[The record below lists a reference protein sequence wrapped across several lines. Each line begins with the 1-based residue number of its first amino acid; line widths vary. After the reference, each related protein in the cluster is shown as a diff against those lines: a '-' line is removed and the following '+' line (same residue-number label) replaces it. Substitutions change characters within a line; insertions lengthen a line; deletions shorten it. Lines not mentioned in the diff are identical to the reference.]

1 MKYIFNKYKKF
12 SGSDGKK
19 GKESKM
25 INERINFIKTGEIS
39 VKGYA
44 GNAIDLIIKKQY
56 YDKSLWKVTAEQ
68 FKILSDAETCD
79 WRGEYWGKLMRGAC
93 MTYRVTND
101 KKLYSILTESVKYM
115 LGFQDENGRFSTYS
129 AQNEFCWFDIWCRK
143 YAMLGLISYYGICKN
158 ERLKKRVL
166 RAVCRHA
173 DYLVKKIGN
182 GRNKIEITET
192 SERFGAMNSCS
203 ILGAFIKLYEITDC
217 DKYFGFAKYIVD
229 SGMAKDFD
237 LIKACEDDKLYPYQ
251 FKYTKAYEMTSC
263 INGLVEYY
271 KVTGDSKFLRIADE
285 FVDKILTSDYTMIGC
300 SGCTEENFDN
310 SSVRQTIYSDKIMQ
324 ETCVTVAFML
334 LCADLLTV
342 TGNAKYAEIIEK
354 SGFNALYGALNTQN
368 QTMKKALAYKLDEK
382 GEVVAAEHEAFVF
395 DSYSP
400 LYLGKRA
407 IAVGGFKV
415 MPGGR
420 GYGCCVSM
428 GGAGTA
434 LMGLTAI
441 SKTADGF
448 CLNIYNDAKIKSEI
462 GGKKVELDIKA
473 SVYGGKG
480 AKIKV
485 KAGSAEFNLRVRIP
499 TYAENFSITVNDE
512 KTEYNTESGYAVL
525 NNVVGGDVVN
535 VKFITPVKAV
545 KLNGKIAFYKGVITL
560 ARDER
565 FGEDMRKEINVA
577 VKKDGKVPSAKVV
590 KNDKFD
596 SDLTVKIKT
605 VGGDF
610 ITLCD
615 YSSAGKNCDDDNR
628 TVSVWCDLAQK

>member
-1 MKYIFNKYKKF
+1 M
-12 SGSDGKK
+12 D
-19 GKESKM
+19 
-25 INERINFIKTGEIS
+25 FIKTGSATI
-39 VKGYA
+39 KGYA
-44 GNAIDLIIKKQY
+44 GKAIDLIVKRQY

-68 FKILSDAETCD
+68 FRLLSDSEFGD

-93 MTYRVTND
+93 MTYSVTRD

-115 LGFQDENGRFSTYS
+115 LGFQDEKGRFSTYS
-129 AQNEFCWFDIWCRK
+129 VQNEFCWFDVWCRK
-143 YAMLGLISYYGICKN
+143 YVMLAFISYYEICKN

-166 RAVCRHA
+166 RAVCKHA
-173 DYLVKKIGN
+173 DYMVKKIGR
-182 GRNKIEITET
+182 GRNKTEITET

-203 ILGAFIKLYEITDC
+203 VLGAFVKLYEITKRKNYLD
-217 DKYFGFAKYIVD
+217 FANYIVE

-237 LIKACEDDKLYPYQ
+237 LISACEDDGLYPYM

-263 INGLVEYY
+263 VNGVLGYY
-271 KVTGDSKFLRIADE
+271 KVTGNKRYLDVAID
-285 FVDKILTSDYTMIGC
+285 FVDKVIATDYTMIGC

-310 SSVRQTIYSDKIMQ
+310 SSERQTIYSDKIMQ

-334 LCADLLTV
+334 LCADLLKI

-354 SGFNALYGALNTQN
+354 SGYNALYGALNTEN
-368 QTMKKALAYKLDEK
+368 QTMKNAMSYKFNDK
-382 GEVVAAEHEAFVF
+382 GEVVVAEHEAFVF

-407 IAVGGFKV
+407 IFVGGFKI

-434 LMGLTAI
+434 LMGLSAVTEND
-441 SKTADGF
+441 DGF
-448 CLNIYNDAKIKSEI
+448 CLNIYGDAKIKTERN
-462 GGKKVELDIKA
+462 GKKVVLDIKA
-473 SVYGGKG
+473 SVYDGNG
-480 AKIKV
+480 ARIKIKSD
-485 KAGSAEFNLRVRIP
+485 GAEFVLRARIP
-499 TYAENFSITVNDE
+499 SYAENFKVTINGENADYE
-512 KTEYNTESGYAVL
+512 IDKGYAVL
-525 NNVVGGDVVN
+525 GKVCDGDSVT
-535 VKFITPVKAV
+535 VKFKAPIKAV
-545 KLNGKIAFYKGVITL
+545 KLNGKLAFYKGAITL

-565 FGEDMRKEINVA
+565 FGEDMKKPVKTEI
-577 VKKDGKVPSAKVV
+577 KKDGRVPSAKIV

-596 SDLTVKIKT
+596 SELTAKIKT
-605 VGGDF
+605 ADGEY

-628 TVSVWCDLAQK
+628 TVSVWCDENE

>member
-1 MKYIFNKYKKF
+1 MDYMK
-12 SGSDGKK
+12 
-19 GKESKM
+19 M
-25 INERINFIKTGEIS
+25 KTGS
-39 VKGYA
+39 VTIKGYA
-44 GNAIDLIIKKQY
+44 GKAIDLIVQKQY

-68 FKILSDAETCD
+68 FKLLSDAENCD

-93 MTYRVTND
+93 MTYRTTND

-115 LGFQDENGRFSTYS
+115 LGFQDEKGRFSTYS
-129 AQNEFCWFDIWCRK
+129 VQNEFCWFDIWCRK

-166 RAVCRHA
+166 RAICRHA
-173 DYLVKKIGN
+173 DYIVKKIGK

-203 ILGAFIKLYEITDC
+203 ILGAFVKLYRITNSA
-217 DKYFGFAKYIVD
+217 KYLDFAKYIVE

-237 LIKACEDDKLYPYQ
+237 LIKACEDDGLYPYK

-263 INGLVEYY
+263 VNGILEYY
-271 KVTGDSKFLRIADE
+271 KVTGEKRYLDVAIEFADKVLE
-285 FVDKILTSDYTMIGC
+285 SDYTMIGC

-310 SSVRQTIYSDKIMQ
+310 SSVRQTIYSDMIMQ

-334 LCADLLTV
+334 LCADLLKI

-354 SGFNALYGALNTQN
+354 SGYNALYGALNTEN
-368 QTMKKALAYKLDEK
+368 QTMKNAMSYKLNDK
-382 GEVVAAEHEAFVF
+382 GEVVVAEHEAFVF

-407 IAVGGFKV
+407 IFVGGFKI

-434 LMGLTAI
+434 LMGLTAV
-441 SKTADGF
+441 TENGDGF
-448 CLNIYNDAKIKSEI
+448 CFNIYSDAKIKTERD
-462 GGKKVELDIKA
+462 GKKVELDIKA
-473 SVYGGKG
+473 GVYDGNG
-480 AKIKV
+480 ARIKIKSD
-485 KAGSAEFNLRVRIP
+485 GAEFTLRARIP
-499 TYAENFSITVNDE
+499 SYAENFRVTINGENAD
-512 KTEYNTESGYAVL
+512 YAIDNGYAVL
-525 NNVVGGDVVN
+525 GNVRDGDSVI
-535 VKFITPVKAV
+535 VKFRAPIKAV
-545 KLNGKIAFYKGVITL
+545 KLNDKLAFYKGAITL

-565 FGEDMRKEINVA
+565 FGEDMKKPVKIDI
-577 VKKDGKVPSAKVV
+577 KKDGRVPSAKIV

-596 SDLTVKIKT
+596 SELTVKIQT
-605 VGGDF
+605 ADGEY

-628 TVSVWCDLAQK
+628 TVSVWCDENE

>member
-1 MKYIFNKYKKF
+1 MKFIQ
-12 SGSDGKK
+12 SG
-19 GKESKM
+19 ETT
-25 INERINFIKTGEIS
+25 I
-39 VKGYA
+39 KGYA
-44 GNAIDLIIKKQY
+44 GKAIDLIVKKQY

-68 FKILSDAETCD
+68 FRLLSDSEFGD

-93 MTYRVTND
+93 MTYSVTRD

-115 LGFQDENGRFSTYS
+115 LGFQDEKGRFSTYS
-129 AQNEFCWFDIWCRK
+129 VQNEFCWFDVWCRK
-143 YAMLGLISYYGICKN
+143 YVMLAFISYYEICKN

-166 RAVCRHA
+166 RAVCKHA
-173 DYLVKKIGN
+173 NYMVKKIGR
-182 GRNKIEITET
+182 GRNKTEITET

-203 ILGAFIKLYEITDC
+203 VLGAFVKLYEITERKNYLD
-217 DKYFGFAKYIVD
+217 FANYIVE

-237 LIKACEDDKLYPYQ
+237 LISACEDDGLYPYM

-263 INGLVEYY
+263 VNGILGYY
-271 KVTGDSKFLRIADE
+271 KVTGDKRYLDVAID
-285 FVDKILTSDYTMIGC
+285 FVDKVIATDYTMIGC

-310 SSVRQTIYSDKIMQ
+310 SSERQTIYSDKIMQ

-334 LCADLLTV
+334 LCADLLKI

-354 SGFNALYGALNTQN
+354 SGYNALYGALNTEN
-368 QTMKKALAYKLDEK
+368 QTMKNAMSYKFNDK
-382 GEVVAAEHEAFVF
+382 GEVVVAEHEAFVF

-407 IAVGGFKV
+407 IFVGGFKI

-434 LMGLTAI
+434 LMGLSAVTEND
-441 SKTADGF
+441 DGF
-448 CLNIYNDAKIKSEI
+448 CLNIYGDAKIKTERN
-462 GGKKVELDIKA
+462 GKKVVLDIKA
-473 SVYGGKG
+473 SVYDGNG
-480 AKIKV
+480 ARIKIKSD
-485 KAGSAEFNLRVRIP
+485 GAEFVLRARIP
-499 TYAENFSITVNDE
+499 SYAENFKVTINGENADYE
-512 KTEYNTESGYAVL
+512 IDKGYAVL
-525 NNVVGGDVVN
+525 RKVCDGDSVT
-535 VKFITPVKAV
+535 VKFKAPIKAV
-545 KLNGKIAFYKGVITL
+545 KLNGKLAFYKGAITL

-565 FGEDMRKEINVA
+565 FGENMKKPVKTEI
-577 VKKDGKVPSAKVV
+577 KKDGRVPSAKIV

-596 SDLTVKIKT
+596 SELTAKRQT
-605 VGGDF
+605 ADGEY

-628 TVSVWCDLAQK
+628 TVSVWCDENE

>member
-1 MKYIFNKYKKF
+1 MKFIQ
-12 SGSDGKK
+12 SG
-19 GKESKM
+19 ETT
-25 INERINFIKTGEIS
+25 I
-39 VKGYA
+39 KGYA
-44 GNAIDLIIKKQY
+44 GKAIDLIVKKQY

-68 FKILSDAETCD
+68 FRLLSDSEFGD

-93 MTYRVTND
+93 MTYSVTRD

-115 LGFQDENGRFSTYS
+115 LGFQDEKGRFSTYS
-129 AQNEFCWFDIWCRK
+129 VQNEFCWFDVWCRK
-143 YAMLGLISYYGICKN
+143 YVMLAFISYYEICKN
-158 ERLKKRVL
+158 KRLKKRVL
-166 RAVCRHA
+166 RAVCKHA
-173 DYLVKKIGN
+173 DYMVKKIGR
-182 GRNKIEITET
+182 GRNKTEITET

-203 ILGAFIKLYEITDC
+203 VLGAFVKLYEITKRKNYLD
-217 DKYFGFAKYIVD
+217 FANYIVE

-237 LIKACEDDKLYPYQ
+237 LISACEDDGLYPYM

-263 INGLVEYY
+263 VNGVLGYY
-271 KVTGDSKFLRIADE
+271 KATGNKRYLDVAID
-285 FVDKILTSDYTMIGC
+285 FVDKVIATDYTMIGC

-334 LCADLLTV
+334 LCADLLKI

-354 SGFNALYGALNTQN
+354 SGYNALYGALNTEN
-368 QTMKKALAYKLDEK
+368 QTMKNAMSYKFNDK
-382 GEVVAAEHEAFVF
+382 GEVVVAEHEAFVF

-407 IAVGGFKV
+407 IFVGGFKI

-434 LMGLTAI
+434 LMGLSAVTEND
-441 SKTADGF
+441 DGF
-448 CLNIYNDAKIKSEI
+448 CLNIYGDAKIKTERN
-462 GGKKVELDIKA
+462 GKKVVLDIKA
-473 SVYGGKG
+473 SVYDGNG
-480 AKIKV
+480 ARIKIKSD
-485 KAGSAEFNLRVRIP
+485 GAEFVLRARIP
-499 TYAENFSITVNDE
+499 SYAENFKVTINGENADYE
-512 KTEYNTESGYAVL
+512 IDKGYAVL
-525 NNVVGGDVVN
+525 GKVCDGDSVT
-535 VKFITPVKAV
+535 VKFKAPIKAV
-545 KLNGKIAFYKGVITL
+545 KLNGKLAFYKGAITL

-565 FGEDMRKEINVA
+565 FGEDMKKPIKTEI
-577 VKKDGKVPSAKVV
+577 KKDGRVPSAKIV

-596 SDLTVKIKT
+596 SELTAKIKT
-605 VGGDF
+605 ADGEY

-628 TVSVWCDLAQK
+628 TVSVWCDENE

>member
-1 MKYIFNKYKKF
+1 
-12 SGSDGKK
+12 
-19 GKESKM
+19 M
-25 INERINFIKTGEIS
+25 INERMDFIKTGSATI
-39 VKGYA
+39 KGYA
-44 GNAIDLIIKKQY
+44 GKAIDLIVKRQY

-68 FKILSDAETCD
+68 FRLLSDSEFGD

-93 MTYRVTND
+93 MTYSVTRD

-115 LGFQDENGRFSTYS
+115 LGFQDEKGRFSTYS
-129 AQNEFCWFDIWCRK
+129 VQNEFCWFDVWCRK
-143 YAMLGLISYYGICKN
+143 YVMLAFISYYEICKN

-166 RAVCRHA
+166 RAVCKHA
-173 DYLVKKIGN
+173 DYMVKKIGR
-182 GRNKIEITET
+182 GINKTEITET

-203 ILGAFIKLYEITDC
+203 VLGAFVKLYEITKRKNYLD
-217 DKYFGFAKYIVD
+217 FANYIVE

-237 LIKACEDDKLYPYQ
+237 LISACEDDGLYPYM

-263 INGLVEYY
+263 VNGVLGYY
-271 KVTGDSKFLRIADE
+271 KVTGNKRYLDVAID
-285 FVDKILTSDYTMIGC
+285 FVDKVIATDYTMIGC

-310 SSVRQTIYSDKIMQ
+310 SSERQTIYSDKIMQ

-334 LCADLLTV
+334 LCADLLKI

-354 SGFNALYGALNTQN
+354 SGYNALYGALNTEN
-368 QTMKKALAYKLDEK
+368 QTMKNAMSYKFNDK
-382 GEVVAAEHEAFVF
+382 GEVVVAEHEAFVF

-407 IAVGGFKV
+407 IFVGGFKI

-434 LMGLTAI
+434 LMGLSAVTEND
-441 SKTADGF
+441 DGF
-448 CLNIYNDAKIKSEI
+448 CLNIYGDAKIKTERN
-462 GGKKVELDIKA
+462 GKKVVLDIKA
-473 SVYGGKG
+473 SVYDGNG
-480 AKIKV
+480 ARIKIKSD
-485 KAGSAEFNLRVRIP
+485 GAEFVLRARIP
-499 TYAENFSITVNDE
+499 SYAENFKVTINGENADYE
-512 KTEYNTESGYAVL
+512 IDKGYAVL
-525 NNVVGGDVVN
+525 GKVCDGDSVT
-535 VKFITPVKAV
+535 VKFKAPIKAV
-545 KLNGKIAFYKGVITL
+545 KLNGKLAFYKGAITL

-565 FGEDMRKEINVA
+565 FGEDMKKPVKTEI
-577 VKKDGKVPSAKVV
+577 KKDGRVPSAKIV

-596 SDLTVKIKT
+596 SELTAKIKT
-605 VGGDF
+605 ADGEY

-628 TVSVWCDLAQK
+628 TVSVWCDEKE

>member
-1 MKYIFNKYKKF
+1 MKFIQ
-12 SGSDGKK
+12 SG
-19 GKESKM
+19 ETT
-25 INERINFIKTGEIS
+25 I
-39 VKGYA
+39 KGYA
-44 GNAIDLIIKKQY
+44 GKAIDLIVKRQY

-68 FKILSDAETCD
+68 FRLLSDSEFGD

-93 MTYRVTND
+93 MTYSVTRD

-115 LGFQDENGRFSTYS
+115 LGFQDEKGRFSTYS
-129 AQNEFCWFDIWCRK
+129 VQNEFCWFDVWCRK
-143 YAMLGLISYYGICKN
+143 YVMLAFISYYEICKN

-166 RAVCRHA
+166 RAVCKHA
-173 DYLVKKIGN
+173 DYMVKKIGR
-182 GRNKIEITET
+182 GINKTEITET

-203 ILGAFIKLYEITDC
+203 VLGAFVKLYEITKRKNYLD
-217 DKYFGFAKYIVD
+217 FANYIVE

-237 LIKACEDDKLYPYQ
+237 LISACEDDGLYPYM

-263 INGLVEYY
+263 VNGVLGYY
-271 KVTGDSKFLRIADE
+271 KVTGNKRYLDVAID
-285 FVDKILTSDYTMIGC
+285 FVDKVITTDYTMIGC

-310 SSVRQTIYSDKIMQ
+310 SSERQTIYSDKIMQ

-334 LCADLLTV
+334 LCADLLKI

-354 SGFNALYGALNTQN
+354 SGYNALYGALNTEN
-368 QTMKKALAYKLDEK
+368 QTMKNAMSYKFNDK
-382 GEVVAAEHEAFVF
+382 GEVVVAEHEAFVF

-407 IAVGGFKV
+407 IFVGGFKI

-434 LMGLTAI
+434 LMGLSAVTEND
-441 SKTADGF
+441 DGF
-448 CLNIYNDAKIKSEI
+448 CLNIYGDAKIKTERN
-462 GGKKVELDIKA
+462 GKKVALDIKA
-473 SVYGGKG
+473 SVYDGNG
-480 AKIKV
+480 ARIKIKSD
-485 KAGSAEFNLRVRIP
+485 GAEFVLRARIP
-499 TYAENFSITVNDE
+499 SYAENFKVTINGENADYE
-512 KTEYNTESGYAVL
+512 INKGYAVL
-525 NNVVGGDVVN
+525 RKVCDGDSVT
-535 VKFITPVKAV
+535 VKFKAPIKAV
-545 KLNGKIAFYKGVITL
+545 KLNGKLAFYKGAITL

-565 FGEDMRKEINVA
+565 FGENMKNPVKTEI
-577 VKKDGKVPSAKVV
+577 KKDGRVPSAKIV

-596 SDLTVKIKT
+596 SELTAKIKT
-605 VGGDF
+605 ADGEY

-628 TVSVWCDLAQK
+628 TVSVWCDENE

>member
-1 MKYIFNKYKKF
+1 MDY
-12 SGSDGKK
+12 
-19 GKESKM
+19 M
-25 INERINFIKTGEIS
+25 KTGS
-39 VKGYA
+39 VTIKGYA
-44 GNAIDLIIKKQY
+44 GKAIDLIVQKQY
-56 YDKSLWKVTAEQ
+56 YDKSLWKITAEQ
-68 FKILSDAETCD
+68 FKLLSDAENCD

-93 MTYRVTND
+93 MTYRTTND

-115 LGFQDENGRFSTYS
+115 LGFQDEKGRFSTYS
-129 AQNEFCWFDIWCRK
+129 VQNEFCWFDIWCRK

-166 RAVCRHA
+166 RAICRHA
-173 DYLVKKIGN
+173 DYIVKKIGK

-203 ILGAFIKLYEITDC
+203 ILGAFVKLYRITNSA
-217 DKYFGFAKYIVD
+217 KYLDFAKYIVE

-237 LIKACEDDKLYPYQ
+237 LIKACEDDGLYPYK

-263 INGLVEYY
+263 VNGILEYY
-271 KVTGDSKFLRIADE
+271 KVTGEKRYLDVAIEFADKVLE
-285 FVDKILTSDYTMIGC
+285 SDYTMIGC

-310 SSVRQTIYSDKIMQ
+310 SSERQTIYSDKIMQ

-334 LCADLLTV
+334 LCADLLKI
-342 TGNAKYAEIIEK
+342 TGNAEYAEIIEK
-354 SGFNALYGALNTQN
+354 SGYNALYGALNTEN
-368 QTMKKALAYKLDEK
+368 QTMKNAMSYKFNDK
-382 GEVVAAEHEAFVF
+382 GEVVVAEHEAFVF

-407 IAVGGFKV
+407 IFVGGFKI

-434 LMGLTAI
+434 LMGLSAVTEND
-441 SKTADGF
+441 DGF
-448 CLNIYNDAKIKSEI
+448 CFNIYSDAKIKTERD
-462 GGKKVELDIKA
+462 GKKVELDIKA
-473 SVYGGKG
+473 GVYDGNG
-480 AKIKV
+480 ARIKIKSD
-485 KAGSAEFNLRVRIP
+485 GAEFTLRARIP
-499 TYAENFSITVNDE
+499 SYAENFRVTINGENAD
-512 KTEYNTESGYAVL
+512 YAIDNGYAVL
-525 NNVVGGDVVN
+525 GNVRDGDSVT
-535 VKFITPVKAV
+535 VKFKAPIKAV
-545 KLNGKIAFYKGVITL
+545 KLNGKLAFYKGAITL

-565 FGEDMRKEINVA
+565 FGEDMKKPVKIDI
-577 VKKDGKVPSAKVV
+577 KKDGRVPSAKIV

-596 SDLTVKIKT
+596 SELTVKIQT
-605 VGGDF
+605 ADGEY

-628 TVSVWCDLAQK
+628 TVSVWCDENE

>member
-1 MKYIFNKYKKF
+1 MKFIQ
-12 SGSDGKK
+12 SG
-19 GKESKM
+19 ETT
-25 INERINFIKTGEIS
+25 I
-39 VKGYA
+39 KGYA
-44 GNAIDLIIKKQY
+44 GKAIDLIVKRQY

-68 FKILSDAETCD
+68 FRLLSDSEFGD

-93 MTYRVTND
+93 MTYSVTRD

-115 LGFQDENGRFSTYS
+115 LGFQDEKGRFSTYS
-129 AQNEFCWFDIWCRK
+129 VQNEFCWFDVWCRK
-143 YAMLGLISYYGICKN
+143 YVMLAFISYYEICKN

-166 RAVCRHA
+166 RAVCKHA
-173 DYLVKKIGN
+173 DYMVKKIGR
-182 GRNKIEITET
+182 GRNKTEITET

-203 ILGAFIKLYEITDC
+203 VLGAFVKLYEITKRKNYLD
-217 DKYFGFAKYIVD
+217 FANYIVE

-237 LIKACEDDKLYPYQ
+237 LISACEDDVLYPYM

-263 INGLVEYY
+263 VNGVLGYY
-271 KVTGDSKFLRIADE
+271 KVTGNKRYLDVAID
-285 FVDKILTSDYTMIGC
+285 FVDKVITTDYTMIGC

-310 SSVRQTIYSDKIMQ
+310 SSERQTIYSDKIMQ

-334 LCADLLTV
+334 LCADLLKI

-354 SGFNALYGALNTQN
+354 SGYNALYGALNTEN
-368 QTMKKALAYKLDEK
+368 QTMKNAMSYKFNDK
-382 GEVVAAEHEAFVF
+382 GEVVVAEHEAFVF

-407 IAVGGFKV
+407 IFVGGFKI

-434 LMGLTAI
+434 LMGLSAVTEND
-441 SKTADGF
+441 DGF
-448 CLNIYNDAKIKSEI
+448 CLNIYGDAKIKTERN
-462 GGKKVELDIKA
+462 GKKVVLDIKA
-473 SVYGGKG
+473 SVYDGNG
-480 AKIKV
+480 ARIKIKSD
-485 KAGSAEFNLRVRIP
+485 GAEFVLRARIP
-499 TYAENFSITVNDE
+499 SYAENFKVTINGENADYAID
-512 KTEYNTESGYAVL
+512 KGYAVL
-525 NNVVGGDVVN
+525 GKVCDGDSVT
-535 VKFITPVKAV
+535 VKFKAPIKAV
-545 KLNGKIAFYKGVITL
+545 KLNGKLAFYKGAITL

-565 FGEDMRKEINVA
+565 FGENMKKPAKTEI
-577 VKKDGKVPSAKVV
+577 KKDGRVPSAKIV

-596 SDLTVKIKT
+596 SELTAKIKT
-605 VGGDF
+605 ADGEY

-628 TVSVWCDLAQK
+628 TVSVWCDENE

>member
-1 MKYIFNKYKKF
+1 
-12 SGSDGKK
+12 
-19 GKESKM
+19 M
-25 INERINFIKTGEIS
+25 INESMKFIQSGETTI
-39 VKGYA
+39 KGYA
-44 GNAIDLIIKKQY
+44 GKAIELIVKKQY

-68 FKILSDAETCD
+68 FRLLSDSEFGD

-93 MTYRVTND
+93 MTYSVTRD

-115 LGFQDENGRFSTYS
+115 LGFQDEKGRFSTYS
-129 AQNEFCWFDIWCRK
+129 VQNEFCWFDVWCRK
-143 YAMLGLISYYGICKN
+143 YVMLAFISYYEICKN

-166 RAVCRHA
+166 RAVCKHA
-173 DYLVKKIGN
+173 DYMVKKIGR
-182 GRNKIEITET
+182 GRNKTEITET

-203 ILGAFIKLYEITDC
+203 VLGAFVKLYEITERKNYLD
-217 DKYFGFAKYIVD
+217 FANYIVE

-237 LIKACEDDKLYPYQ
+237 LISACEDDGLYPYM

-263 INGLVEYY
+263 VNGVLGYY
-271 KVTGDSKFLRIADE
+271 KVTGNKRYLDVAID
-285 FVDKILTSDYTMIGC
+285 FVDKVIATDYTMIGC

-310 SSVRQTIYSDKIMQ
+310 SSERQTIYSDKIMQ

-334 LCADLLTV
+334 LCADLLKI

-354 SGFNALYGALNTQN
+354 SGYNALYGALNTEN
-368 QTMKKALAYKLDEK
+368 QTMKNAMSYKFNDK
-382 GEVVAAEHEAFVF
+382 GEVVVAEHEAFVF

-407 IAVGGFKV
+407 IFVGGFKI

-434 LMGLTAI
+434 LMGLSAVTEND
-441 SKTADGF
+441 DGF
-448 CLNIYNDAKIKSEI
+448 CLNIYGDAKIKTERN
-462 GGKKVELDIKA
+462 GKKVALDIKA
-473 SVYGGKG
+473 SVYDGNG
-480 AKIKV
+480 ARIKIKSD
-485 KAGSAEFNLRVRIP
+485 GAEFTLRARIP
-499 TYAENFSITVNDE
+499 SYAENFRVTINGENAD
-512 KTEYNTESGYAVL
+512 YAIDNGYAVL
-525 NNVVGGDVVN
+525 GNVRDGDSVT
-535 VKFITPVKAV
+535 VKFKAPIKAV
-545 KLNGKIAFYKGVITL
+545 KLNGKLAFYKGAITL

-565 FGEDMRKEINVA
+565 FGEDMKKPVKTEI
-577 VKKDGKVPSAKVV
+577 KKDGRVPSAKIV

-596 SDLTVKIKT
+596 SELTAKIKT
-605 VGGDF
+605 ADGEY

-628 TVSVWCDLAQK
+628 TVSVWCDEKE

>member
-1 MKYIFNKYKKF
+1 M
-12 SGSDGKK
+12 D
-19 GKESKM
+19 
-25 INERINFIKTGEIS
+25 FIKTGS
-39 VKGYA
+39 VTIKGYA
-44 GNAIDLIIKKQY
+44 GKAIDLIVQKQY

-68 FKILSDAETCD
+68 FKLLSDAENCD

-93 MTYRVTND
+93 MTYRTTND

-115 LGFQDENGRFSTYS
+115 LGFQDEKGRFSTYS
-129 AQNEFCWFDIWCRK
+129 VQNEFCWFDIWCRK

-166 RAVCRHA
+166 RAICRHA
-173 DYLVKKIGN
+173 DYIVKKIGK

-203 ILGAFIKLYEITDC
+203 ILGAFVKLYRITNSA
-217 DKYFGFAKYIVD
+217 KYLDFAKYIVE

-237 LIKACEDDKLYPYQ
+237 LIKACEDDGLYPYK

-263 INGLVEYY
+263 VNGVLGYY
-271 KVTGDSKFLRIADE
+271 KVTGNKRYLDVAID
-285 FVDKILTSDYTMIGC
+285 FVDKVIATDYTMIGC

-310 SSVRQTIYSDKIMQ
+310 SSERQTIYSDKIMQ

-334 LCADLLTV
+334 LCADLLKI

-354 SGFNALYGALNTQN
+354 SGYNALYGALNTEN
-368 QTMKKALAYKLDEK
+368 QTMKNAMSYKFNDK
-382 GEVVAAEHEAFVF
+382 GEVVVAEHEAFVF

-407 IAVGGFKV
+407 IFVGGFKI

-434 LMGLTAI
+434 LMGLSAVTEND
-441 SKTADGF
+441 DGF
-448 CLNIYNDAKIKSEI
+448 CLNIYGDAKIKTERN
-462 GGKKVELDIKA
+462 GKKVVLDIKA
-473 SVYGGKG
+473 SVYDGNG
-480 AKIKV
+480 ARIKINS
-485 KAGSAEFNLRVRIP
+485 AGTEFVLRARIP
-499 TYAENFSITVNDE
+499 SYAENFRVTINGENAD
-512 KTEYNTESGYAVL
+512 YAIDNGYAVL
-525 NNVVGGDVVN
+525 CKVCDGDSVT
-535 VKFITPVKAV
+535 VKFKAPIKAV
-545 KLNGKIAFYKGVITL
+545 KLNGKLAFYKGAITL

-565 FGEDMRKEINVA
+565 FGEDMKKPVKTEI
-577 VKKDGKVPSAKVV
+577 KKDGRVPSAKIV

-596 SDLTVKIKT
+596 SELTAKIKT
-605 VGGDF
+605 ADGEY

-628 TVSVWCDLAQK
+628 TVSVWCDENE

>member
-1 MKYIFNKYKKF
+1 M
-12 SGSDGKK
+12 D
-19 GKESKM
+19 
-25 INERINFIKTGEIS
+25 FIKTGS
-39 VKGYA
+39 VAIKGYV
-44 GNAIDLIIKKQY
+44 GKAIDLIVKKQY

-68 FKILSDAETCD
+68 FKLLSDAENCD

-93 MTYRVTND
+93 MTYRATND

-115 LGFQDENGRFSTYS
+115 LGFQDEKGRFSTYS
-129 AQNEFCWFDIWCRK
+129 VQNEFCWFDIWCRK

-166 RAVCRHA
+166 HAVCRHA
-173 DYLVKKIGN
+173 DYIVKKIGK
-182 GRNKIEITET
+182 GRKKTEITET

-203 ILGAFIKLYEITDC
+203 ILGAFVKLYRITNSA
-217 DKYFGFAKYIVD
+217 KYLDFAKYIVE

-237 LIKACEDDKLYPYQ
+237 LIKACEDDGLYPYK

-263 INGLVEYY
+263 INGILEYY
-271 KVTGDSKFLRIADE
+271 KVTGEKRYLDVAIE
-285 FVDKILTSDYTMIGC
+285 FVDKVLESDYTMIGC

-310 SSVRQTIYSDKIMQ
+310 SSVRQAIYSDKIMQ

-334 LCADLLTV
+334 LCADLLKI

-354 SGFNALYGALNTQN
+354 SGYNALYGALNTEN
-368 QTMKKALAYKLDEK
+368 QTMKNAMSYKLNDK
-382 GEVVAAEHEAFVF
+382 GEVVVAEHEAFVF

-407 IAVGGFKV
+407 IAVGGFKI

-434 LMGLTAI
+434 LIGLTAV
-441 SKTADGF
+441 TENGEGF
-448 CLNIYNDAKIKSEI
+448 CFNIYSDAKIKTERD
-462 GGKKVELDIKA
+462 GKKVELDIKA
-473 SVYGGKG
+473 SVYDGNG
-480 AKIKV
+480 ARIKIKSD
-485 KAGSAEFNLRVRIP
+485 GAEFALRARIP
-499 TYAENFSITVNDE
+499 SYAENFEVTINGENAD
-512 KTEYNTESGYAVL
+512 YAIDNGYAVL
-525 NNVVGGDVVN
+525 GKVCDGDSVI
-535 VKFITPVKAV
+535 VKFKASIKAV
-545 KLNGKIAFYKGVITL
+545 KLNDKLAFYKGAITL

-565 FGEDMRKEINVA
+565 FGEDMKKPVKIDI
-577 VKKDGKVPSAKVV
+577 KKDGRVPSAKIV

-596 SDLTVKIKT
+596 SELTVKIKT
-605 VGGDF
+605 ADGEY

-628 TVSVWCDLAQK
+628 TVSVWCDENE

>member
-1 MKYIFNKYKKF
+1 M
-12 SGSDGKK
+12 D
-19 GKESKM
+19 
-25 INERINFIKTGEIS
+25 FIKTGS
-39 VKGYA
+39 VTIKGYA
-44 GNAIDLIIKKQY
+44 GKAIDLIVQKQY

-68 FKILSDAETCD
+68 FKLLSDAENCD

-93 MTYRVTND
+93 MTYRTTND

-115 LGFQDENGRFSTYS
+115 LGFQDEKGRFSTYS
-129 AQNEFCWFDIWCRK
+129 VQNEFCWFDIWCRK

-166 RAVCRHA
+166 RAICRHA
-173 DYLVKKIGN
+173 DYIVKKIGK

-203 ILGAFIKLYEITDC
+203 ILGAFVKLYRITNSA
-217 DKYFGFAKYIVD
+217 KYLDFAKYIVE

-237 LIKACEDDKLYPYQ
+237 LIKACEDDGLYPYK

-263 INGLVEYY
+263 VNGVLGYY
-271 KVTGDSKFLRIADE
+271 KVTGNKRYLDVAID
-285 FVDKILTSDYTMIGC
+285 FVDKVIATDYTMIGC

-310 SSVRQTIYSDKIMQ
+310 SSERQTIYSDKIMQ

-334 LCADLLTV
+334 LCADLLKI

-354 SGFNALYGALNTQN
+354 SGYNALYGALNTEN
-368 QTMKKALAYKLDEK
+368 QTMKNAMSYKFNDK
-382 GEVVAAEHEAFVF
+382 GEVVVAEHEAFVF

-407 IAVGGFKV
+407 IFVGGFKI

-434 LMGLTAI
+434 LMGLSAVTEND
-441 SKTADGF
+441 DGF
-448 CLNIYNDAKIKSEI
+448 CLNIYGDAKIKTERN
-462 GGKKVELDIKA
+462 GKKVVLDIKA
-473 SVYGGKG
+473 SVYDGNG
-480 AKIKV
+480 ARIKIKSD
-485 KAGSAEFNLRVRIP
+485 GTEFVLRARIP
-499 TYAENFSITVNDE
+499 SYAENFRVTINGENAD
-512 KTEYNTESGYAVL
+512 YAIDNGYAVL
-525 NNVVGGDVVN
+525 CKVCDGDSVT
-535 VKFITPVKAV
+535 VKFKAPIKAV
-545 KLNGKIAFYKGVITL
+545 KLNGKLAFYKGAITL

-565 FGEDMRKEINVA
+565 FGEDMKKPVKTEI
-577 VKKDGKVPSAKVV
+577 KKDGRVPSAKIV

-596 SDLTVKIKT
+596 SELTAKIKT
-605 VGGDF
+605 ADGEY

-628 TVSVWCDLAQK
+628 TVSVWCDENE

>member
-1 MKYIFNKYKKF
+1 
-12 SGSDGKK
+12 
-19 GKESKM
+19 M
-25 INERINFIKTGEIS
+25 INESMKFIQSGETTI
-39 VKGYA
+39 KGYA
-44 GNAIDLIIKKQY
+44 GKAIELIVKKQY

-68 FKILSDAETCD
+68 FRLLSDSEFGD

-93 MTYRVTND
+93 MTYRVTRD

-115 LGFQDENGRFSTYS
+115 LGFQDEKGRFSTYS
-129 AQNEFCWFDIWCRK
+129 VQNEFCWFDVWCRK
-143 YAMLGLISYYGICKN
+143 YVMLAFISYYEICKN

-166 RAVCRHA
+166 RAVCKHA
-173 DYLVKKIGN
+173 DYMVKKIGR
-182 GRNKIEITET
+182 GRNKTEITET

-203 ILGAFIKLYEITDC
+203 VLGAFVKLYEITERKNYLD
-217 DKYFGFAKYIVD
+217 FANYIVE

-237 LIKACEDDKLYPYQ
+237 LISACEDDGLYPYM

-263 INGLVEYY
+263 VNGVLGYY
-271 KVTGDSKFLRIADE
+271 KVTGNKRYLDVAID
-285 FVDKILTSDYTMIGC
+285 FVDKVIATDYTMIGC

-334 LCADLLTV
+334 LCADLLKI
-342 TGNAKYAEIIEK
+342 TGKAKYAEIIEK
-354 SGFNALYGALNTQN
+354 SGYNALYGALNTEN
-368 QTMKKALAYKLDEK
+368 QTMKNAMSYKFNDK
-382 GEVVAAEHEAFVF
+382 GEVVVAEHEAFVF

-407 IAVGGFKV
+407 IFVGGFKI

-434 LMGLTAI
+434 LMGLSAVTEND
-441 SKTADGF
+441 DGF
-448 CLNIYNDAKIKSEI
+448 CLNIYGDAKIKTERN
-462 GGKKVELDIKA
+462 GKKVVLDIKA
-473 SVYGGKG
+473 SVYDGNG
-480 AKIKV
+480 ARIKIKSD
-485 KAGSAEFNLRVRIP
+485 GAEFVLRARIP
-499 TYAENFSITVNDE
+499 SYAENFKVTINGENADYE
-512 KTEYNTESGYAVL
+512 IDKGYAVL
-525 NNVVGGDVVN
+525 GKVCDGDSVT
-535 VKFITPVKAV
+535 VKFKAPIKAV
-545 KLNGKIAFYKGVITL
+545 KLNGKLAFYKGAITL

-565 FGEDMRKEINVA
+565 FGEDMKKPIKTDI
-577 VKKDGKVPSAKVV
+577 KKDGRVPSAKIV

-596 SDLTVKIKT
+596 SELTAKIKT
-605 VGGDF
+605 ADGEY

-628 TVSVWCDLAQK
+628 TVSVWCDENE

>member
-1 MKYIFNKYKKF
+1 M
-12 SGSDGKK
+12 D
-19 GKESKM
+19 
-25 INERINFIKTGEIS
+25 FIKTGSATI
-39 VKGYA
+39 KGYA
-44 GNAIDLIIKKQY
+44 GKAIDLIVKRQY

-68 FKILSDAETCD
+68 FRLLSDSEFGD

-93 MTYRVTND
+93 MTYSVTRD

-115 LGFQDENGRFSTYS
+115 LGFQDEKGRFSTYS
-129 AQNEFCWFDIWCRK
+129 VQNEFCWFDVWCRK
-143 YAMLGLISYYGICKN
+143 YVMLAFISYYEICKN

-166 RAVCRHA
+166 RAVCKHA
-173 DYLVKKIGN
+173 DYMVKKIGR
-182 GRNKIEITET
+182 GINKTEITET

-203 ILGAFIKLYEITDC
+203 VLGAFVKLYEITKRKNYLD
-217 DKYFGFAKYIVD
+217 FANYIVE

-237 LIKACEDDKLYPYQ
+237 LISACEDDGLYPYM

-263 INGLVEYY
+263 VNGVLGYY
-271 KVTGDSKFLRIADE
+271 KVTGNKRYLDVAID
-285 FVDKILTSDYTMIGC
+285 FVDKVIATDYTMIGC

-310 SSVRQTIYSDKIMQ
+310 SSERQTIYSDKIMQ

-334 LCADLLTV
+334 LCADLLKI

-354 SGFNALYGALNTQN
+354 SGYNALYGALNTEN
-368 QTMKKALAYKLDEK
+368 QTMKNAMSYKFNDK
-382 GEVVAAEHEAFVF
+382 GEVVVAEHEAFVF

-407 IAVGGFKV
+407 IFVGGFKI

-434 LMGLTAI
+434 LMGLSAVTEND
-441 SKTADGF
+441 DGF
-448 CLNIYNDAKIKSEI
+448 CLNIYGDAKIKTERN
-462 GGKKVELDIKA
+462 GKKVVLDIKA
-473 SVYGGKG
+473 SVYDGNG
-480 AKIKV
+480 ARIKIKSD
-485 KAGSAEFNLRVRIP
+485 GAEFVLRARIP
-499 TYAENFSITVNDE
+499 SYAENFKVTINGENADYE
-512 KTEYNTESGYAVL
+512 IDKGYAVL
-525 NNVVGGDVVN
+525 GKVCDGDSVT
-535 VKFITPVKAV
+535 VKFKAPIKAV
-545 KLNGKIAFYKGVITL
+545 KLNGKLAFYKGAITL

-565 FGEDMRKEINVA
+565 FGEDMKKPVKTEI
-577 VKKDGKVPSAKVV
+577 KKDGRVPSAKIV

-596 SDLTVKIKT
+596 SELTAKIKT
-605 VGGDF
+605 ADGEY

-628 TVSVWCDLAQK
+628 TVSVWCDEKE

>member
-1 MKYIFNKYKKF
+1 M
-12 SGSDGKK
+12 D
-19 GKESKM
+19 
-25 INERINFIKTGEIS
+25 FIKTGS
-39 VKGYA
+39 VTIKGYA
-44 GNAIDLIIKKQY
+44 GKAIDLIVKKQY

-68 FKILSDAETCD
+68 FKLLSDAENCD

-93 MTYRVTND
+93 MTYRATND
-101 KKLYSILTESVKYM
+101 KKLYSILTESVKYI
-115 LGFQDENGRFSTYS
+115 LDFQDEKGRFSTYS
-129 AQNEFCWFDIWCRK
+129 VQNEFCWFDIWCRK
-143 YAMLGLISYYGICKN
+143 YAMLGFISYFGICKN

-173 DYLVKKIGN
+173 DYIVKKIGK

-203 ILGAFIKLYEITDC
+203 ILGAYVKLYGITNSA
-217 DKYFGFAKYIVD
+217 KYLDFAKYIVE

-237 LIKACEDDKLYPYQ
+237 LIKACEDDGLYPYK

-263 INGLVEYY
+263 VNGILEYY
-271 KVTGDSKFLRIADE
+271 KVTGEKKYLDVAIE
-285 FVDKILTSDYTMIGC
+285 FVDKVLASDYTMIGC

-310 SSVRQTIYSDKIMQ
+310 SSVRQTIYSDMIMQ

-334 LCADLLTV
+334 LCADLLKI

-354 SGFNALYGALNTQN
+354 SGYNALYGALNTEN
-368 QTMKKALAYKLDEK
+368 QTMKNAMSYKLNDK
-382 GEVVAAEHEAFVF
+382 GEVVVAEHEAFVF

-407 IAVGGFKV
+407 IFVGGFKI

-434 LMGLTAI
+434 LMGLTAV
-441 SKTADGF
+441 TENGDGF
-448 CLNIYNDAKIKSEI
+448 CFNIYSDTKIKTERD
-462 GGKKVELDIKA
+462 GKKVELDIKA
-473 SVYGGKG
+473 SVYDGNG
-480 AKIKV
+480 ARIKIKSD
-485 KAGSAEFNLRVRIP
+485 GAEFTLRARIP
-499 TYAENFSITVNDE
+499 SYAENFKVTINGENAD
-512 KTEYNTESGYAVL
+512 YAIDNGYAVL
-525 NNVVGGDVVN
+525 GKVCDGDSVI
-535 VKFITPVKAV
+535 VKFRAPIKAV
-545 KLNGKIAFYKGVITL
+545 KLNDKLAFYKGAITL

-565 FGEDMRKEINVA
+565 FGENMKKPAKIDI
-577 VKKDGKVPSAKVV
+577 KKDGRVSLAKIV

-596 SDLTVKIKT
+596 SELTVKIRT
-605 VGGDF
+605 ADGEY
-610 ITLCD
+610 ITFCD

-628 TVSVWCDLAQK
+628 TVSVWCNENE

>member
-1 MKYIFNKYKKF
+1 M
-12 SGSDGKK
+12 D
-19 GKESKM
+19 
-25 INERINFIKTGEIS
+25 FIKTGSATI
-39 VKGYA
+39 KGYA
-44 GNAIDLIIKKQY
+44 GKAIDLIVKRQY

-68 FKILSDAETCD
+68 FKLLSDAENCD

-93 MTYRVTND
+93 MTYRTTND

-115 LGFQDENGRFSTYS
+115 LGFQDEKGRFSTYS
-129 AQNEFCWFDIWCRK
+129 VQNEFCWFDIWCRK

-166 RAVCRHA
+166 RAICRHA
-173 DYLVKKIGN
+173 DYIVKKIGK

-203 ILGAFIKLYEITDC
+203 ILGAFVKLYRITNSA
-217 DKYFGFAKYIVD
+217 KYLDFAKYIVE

-237 LIKACEDDKLYPYQ
+237 LIKACEDDGLYPYK

-263 INGLVEYY
+263 VNGILEYY
-271 KVTGDSKFLRIADE
+271 KVTGEKRYLDVAIEFADKVLE
-285 FVDKILTSDYTMIGC
+285 SDYTMIGC

-310 SSVRQTIYSDKIMQ
+310 SSVRQTIYSDMIMQ

-334 LCADLLTV
+334 LCADLLKI

-354 SGFNALYGALNTQN
+354 SGYNALYGALNTEN
-368 QTMKKALAYKLDEK
+368 QTMKNAMSYKLNDK
-382 GEVVAAEHEAFVF
+382 GEVVVAEHEAFVF

-407 IAVGGFKV
+407 IFVGGFKI

-434 LMGLTAI
+434 LMGLTAV
-441 SKTADGF
+441 TENGDGF
-448 CLNIYNDAKIKSEI
+448 CFNIYSDAKIKTERD
-462 GGKKVELDIKA
+462 GKKVELDIKA
-473 SVYGGKG
+473 GVYDGNG
-480 AKIKV
+480 ARIKIKSD
-485 KAGSAEFNLRVRIP
+485 GAEFVLRARIP
-499 TYAENFSITVNDE
+499 SYAENFRVTINGENADYE
-512 KTEYNTESGYAVL
+512 IDKGYAVL
-525 NNVVGGDVVN
+525 GKVCDGDSVT
-535 VKFITPVKAV
+535 VKFKAPIKAV
-545 KLNGKIAFYKGVITL
+545 KLNGKLAFYKGAITL

-565 FGEDMRKEINVA
+565 FGEDMKKPVKIDI
-577 VKKDGKVPSAKVV
+577 KKDGRVPSAKIV

-596 SDLTVKIKT
+596 SELTVKIQT
-605 VGGDF
+605 ADGEY

-628 TVSVWCDLAQK
+628 TVSVWCDENE

>member
-1 MKYIFNKYKKF
+1 M
-12 SGSDGKK
+12 D
-19 GKESKM
+19 
-25 INERINFIKTGEIS
+25 FIKTGSATI
-39 VKGYA
+39 KGYA
-44 GNAIDLIIKKQY
+44 GKAIDLIVKRQY

-68 FKILSDAETCD
+68 FRLLSDSEFGD

-93 MTYRVTND
+93 MTYRVTRD

-115 LGFQDENGRFSTYS
+115 LGFQDEKGRFSTYS
-129 AQNEFCWFDIWCRK
+129 VQNEFCWFDVWCRK
-143 YAMLGLISYYGICKN
+143 YVMLAFISYYEICKN

-166 RAVCRHA
+166 RAVCKHA
-173 DYLVKKIGN
+173 DYMVKKIGR
-182 GRNKIEITET
+182 GRNKTEITET

-203 ILGAFIKLYEITDC
+203 VLGAFVKLYEITKRKNYLD
-217 DKYFGFAKYIVD
+217 FANYIVE

-237 LIKACEDDKLYPYQ
+237 LISACEDDGLYPYM

-263 INGLVEYY
+263 VNGVLGYY
-271 KVTGDSKFLRIADE
+271 KVTGNKRYLDVAID
-285 FVDKILTSDYTMIGC
+285 FVDKVIATDYTMIGC

-310 SSVRQTIYSDKIMQ
+310 SSERQTIYSDKIMQ

-334 LCADLLTV
+334 LCADLLKI

-354 SGFNALYGALNTQN
+354 SGYNALYGALNSEN
-368 QTMKKALAYKLDEK
+368 QTMKNAMSYKFNDK
-382 GEVVAAEHEAFVF
+382 GEVVVAEHEAFVF

-407 IAVGGFKV
+407 IFVGGFKI

-434 LMGLTAI
+434 LMGLSAVTEND
-441 SKTADGF
+441 DGF
-448 CLNIYNDAKIKSEI
+448 CLNIYGDAKIKTEHN
-462 GGKKVELDIKA
+462 GKKVVLDIKA
-473 SVYGGKG
+473 SVYDGNG
-480 AKIKV
+480 ARIKIKSD
-485 KAGSAEFNLRVRIP
+485 GAEFVLRTRIP
-499 TYAENFSITVNDE
+499 SYAENFKVTINGKNADYE
-512 KTEYNTESGYAVL
+512 IDKGYAVL
-525 NNVVGGDVVN
+525 GKVCDGDSVT
-535 VKFITPVKAV
+535 VKFKAPIKAV
-545 KLNGKIAFYKGVITL
+545 ILNGKLAFYKGAITF

-565 FGEDMRKEINVA
+565 FGEDMKKPVKTEI
-577 VKKDGKVPSAKVV
+577 KKDGRVPSAKIV

-596 SDLTVKIKT
+596 SELTAKIKT
-605 VGGDF
+605 ADGEY

-628 TVSVWCDLAQK
+628 TVSVWCDEKE

>member
-1 MKYIFNKYKKF
+1 
-12 SGSDGKK
+12 
-19 GKESKM
+19 M
-25 INERINFIKTGEIS
+25 INESMKFIQSGETTI
-39 VKGYA
+39 KGYA
-44 GNAIDLIIKKQY
+44 GKAIDLIVKRQY

-68 FKILSDAETCD
+68 FRLLSDSEFGD

-93 MTYRVTND
+93 MTYSVTRD

-115 LGFQDENGRFSTYS
+115 LGFQDEKGRFSTYS
-129 AQNEFCWFDIWCRK
+129 VQNEFCWFDVWCRK
-143 YAMLGLISYYGICKN
+143 YVMLAFISYYEICKN

-166 RAVCRHA
+166 RAVCKHA
-173 DYLVKKIGN
+173 DYMVKKIGR
-182 GRNKIEITET
+182 GRNKTEITET

-203 ILGAFIKLYEITDC
+203 VLGAFVKLYEITKRKNYLD
-217 DKYFGFAKYIVD
+217 FANYIVE

-237 LIKACEDDKLYPYQ
+237 LISACEDDVLYPYM

-263 INGLVEYY
+263 VNGVLGYY
-271 KVTGDSKFLRIADE
+271 KVTGNKRYLDVAID
-285 FVDKILTSDYTMIGC
+285 FVDKVITTDYTMIGC

-310 SSVRQTIYSDKIMQ
+310 SSERQTIYSDKIMQ

-334 LCADLLTV
+334 LCADLLKI

-354 SGFNALYGALNTQN
+354 SGYNALYGALNTEN
-368 QTMKKALAYKLDEK
+368 QTMKNAMSYKFNDK
-382 GEVVAAEHEAFVF
+382 GEVVVAEHEAFVF

-407 IAVGGFKV
+407 IFVGGFKI

-434 LMGLTAI
+434 LMGLSAVTEND
-441 SKTADGF
+441 DGF
-448 CLNIYNDAKIKSEI
+448 CLNIYGDAKIKTERN
-462 GGKKVELDIKA
+462 GKKVVLDIKA
-473 SVYGGKG
+473 SVYDGNG
-480 AKIKV
+480 ARIKIKSD
-485 KAGSAEFNLRVRIP
+485 GAEFVLRARIP
-499 TYAENFSITVNDE
+499 SYAENFKVTINGENADYE
-512 KTEYNTESGYAVL
+512 IDKGYAVL
-525 NNVVGGDVVN
+525 GKVCDGDSVT
-535 VKFITPVKAV
+535 VKFKAPIKAV
-545 KLNGKIAFYKGVITL
+545 KLNGKLAFYKGAITL

-565 FGEDMRKEINVA
+565 FGENMKKPAKTEI
-577 VKKDGKVPSAKVV
+577 KKDGRVPSAKIV

-596 SDLTVKIKT
+596 SELTAKIKT
-605 VGGDF
+605 ADGEY

-628 TVSVWCDLAQK
+628 TVSVWCDENE

>member
-1 MKYIFNKYKKF
+1 
-12 SGSDGKK
+12 
-19 GKESKM
+19 M
-25 INERINFIKTGEIS
+25 INESMKFIQSGETTI
-39 VKGYA
+39 KGYA
-44 GNAIDLIIKKQY
+44 GKAIDLIVKKQY

-68 FKILSDAETCD
+68 FRLLSDSEFGD

-93 MTYRVTND
+93 MTYRVTHD

-115 LGFQDENGRFSTYS
+115 LGFQDEKGRFSTYS
-129 AQNEFCWFDIWCRK
+129 VQNEFCWFDVWCRK
-143 YAMLGLISYYGICKN
+143 YVMLAFISYYEICKN

-166 RAVCRHA
+166 RAVCNHA
-173 DYLVKKIGN
+173 DYMVKKIGR
-182 GRNKIEITET
+182 GRNKTEITET

-203 ILGAFIKLYEITDC
+203 VLGAFVKLYEITERKNYLD
-217 DKYFGFAKYIVD
+217 FANYIVE

-237 LIKACEDDKLYPYQ
+237 LISACEDDGLYPYM

-263 INGLVEYY
+263 VNGVLGYY
-271 KVTGDSKFLRIADE
+271 KVTGNKRYLDVAID
-285 FVDKILTSDYTMIGC
+285 FVDKVIATDYTMIGC

-334 LCADLLTV
+334 LCADLLKI

-354 SGFNALYGALNTQN
+354 SGYNALYGALNTEN
-368 QTMKKALAYKLDEK
+368 QTMKNAMSYKFNDK
-382 GEVVAAEHEAFVF
+382 GEVVVAEHEAFVF

-407 IAVGGFKV
+407 IFVGGFKI

-434 LMGLTAI
+434 LMGLSAVTEND
-441 SKTADGF
+441 DGF
-448 CLNIYNDAKIKSEI
+448 CLNIYGDAKIKTERN
-462 GGKKVELDIKA
+462 GKKVVLDIKA
-473 SVYGGKG
+473 SVYDGNG
-480 AKIKV
+480 ARIKIKSD
-485 KAGSAEFNLRVRIP
+485 GAEFVLRARIP
-499 TYAENFSITVNDE
+499 SYAENFKVTINGENADYE
-512 KTEYNTESGYAVL
+512 IDKGYAVL
-525 NNVVGGDVVN
+525 GKVCDGDSVT
-535 VKFITPVKAV
+535 VKFKAPIKAV
-545 KLNGKIAFYKGVITL
+545 KLNGKLAFYKGAITL

-565 FGEDMRKEINVA
+565 FGEDMKKPIKTEI
-577 VKKDGKVPSAKVV
+577 KKDGRVPSAKIV

-596 SDLTVKIKT
+596 SELTAKIKT
-605 VGGDF
+605 ADGEY

-628 TVSVWCDLAQK
+628 TVSVWCDENE